1 MRNYR
6 KASEYGDYYRLV
18 SDGARPA
25 YPIERVEAVQQN
37 PDEYFELL
45 YRWSHIE
52 LYDTSP
58 CQWDVFQRQ
67 LVRWEHFRDWQLR
80 QRDKINELSLEK
92 FIEKRRADS
101 KLMADHIPE
110 YRMGPITLSRPIRR
124 RVYQKW
130 RLDQRLRRR
139 DRGFIRQGTHKP
151 VDFEHNVEAIRRRLS
166 EHGYNGHIDIDIDPR
181 KQGQLATW
189 AEYVDFELR
198 WLSAYEASVERA
210 APDVEKTWQKY
221 HEQGQFSK
229 EETVQVL
236 QSKTFKDELRRQT
249 DQRAED
255 ETVASEA
262 LTELHQRIESHSLNM
277 ADGGLE
283 MLQAAE
289 ERSRNA
295 DELYMRAVRKSAAV
309 SEILNKGHH
318 QKFKELVAKQKA
330 LAQWSWDQLL
340 LIEGENRLTDDT
352 GPVKPKPRAV
362 KPSQGSTSCLSA
374 GRQGSLP
381 PTVGDSDGIGDHKA
395 DGNISTPSTAQR
407 RRAGDSA
414 LQEAAVAQNDT
425 GLSTGIMRL
434 GVHSTIRE
442 SKRPNAPEFQEA
454 SPPVATKPLAAGK
467 RKAESGDLSDSVG
480 PRSKTQ
486 KVTTQNAS
494 RILDHTMTTHSLA
507 SLEQDALR
515 EIDIP
520 QMPQHSH
527 LPGERILRKHQQQL
541 RRVTS
546 ERGHATLRRWKRR
559 ISVYSPSGKKPVY
572 IIPSSIRLR
581 VRSTTLASLP
591 ISKLPTFT
599 TLTAY
604 LLL

>member
-1 MRNYR
+1 MSQMIMDEDGMAAMEAYRVAKTEMREYLEKENGPNCGRCPSTVPYRREGDLSQAYPQIEEPDLRQGDVITSQPVASRDGEEIEAINADELCKRLQGIPPDSNDRDICAPRPSTPGGSETPLAAITDEDVRNYR

-25 YPIERVEAVQQN
+25 YPIETVEAVQQN

-80 QRDKINELSLEK
+80 QRDKIDELSLEK

-110 YRMGPITLSRPIRR
+110 YRMGPITPSRPIRR

-166 EHGYNGHIDIDIDPR
+166 EHGFNGHIDIDIDPR

-221 HEQGQFSK
+221 HEQGQFSR

-262 LTELHQRIESHSLNM
+262 LTELRQRIESHSLNM

-309 SEILNKGHH
+309 SKILNKGHH

-340 LIEGENRLTDDT
+340 LTEGENRLTDDT

-362 KPSQGSTSCLSA
+362 KLSQGSTSCLSA
-374 GRQGSLP
+374 GR
-381 PTVGDSDGIGDHKA
+381 
-395 DGNISTPSTAQR
+395 
-407 RRAGDSA
+407 
-414 LQEAAVAQNDT
+414 
-425 GLSTGIMRL
+425 
-434 GVHSTIRE
+434 
-442 SKRPNAPEFQEA
+442 
-454 SPPVATKPLAAGK
+454 
-467 RKAESGDLSDSVG
+467 
-480 PRSKTQ
+480 
-486 KVTTQNAS
+486 
-494 RILDHTMTTHSLA
+494 
-507 SLEQDALR
+507 
-515 EIDIP
+515 
-520 QMPQHSH
+520 
-527 LPGERILRKHQQQL
+527 
-541 RRVTS
+541 
-546 ERGHATLRRWKRR
+546 
-559 ISVYSPSGKKPVY
+559 
-572 IIPSSIRLR
+572 
-581 VRSTTLASLP
+581 
-591 ISKLPTFT
+591 
-599 TLTAY
+599 
-604 LLL
+604 